1 MRKGLYGNIIVVNLK
16 HNFPAPCASAIGIF
30 LLTLLLFDVT
40 ALQAGEAAKPIEFLL
55 CWVGVMFLTP
65 VFLPEQNK
73 NIRDVI
79 CSKKVDYLK
88 VCMLRV
94 LYSAAATAVFV
105 SLFVGIMRAR
115 ECDVD
120 ASILFGG
127 IATALFLGAV
137 GFAAAGIS
145 QNTTIGY
152 MAAFAYYL
160 ASYGMKGKLGKFYL
174 FSMTAGNT
182 ADKGWLFAAA
192 ILLIGMTF
200 VIMKLRQ
207 KL

>member
-55 CWVGVMFLTP
+55 CWVGVMFLAP
-65 VFLPEQNK
+65 VFLPEQNTE
-73 NIRDVI
+73 IRDVI
-79 CSKKVDYLK
+79 CSRKIDYIK
-88 VCMLRV
+88 VCILRT
-94 LYSAAATAVFV
+94 LYSAAATAFFV
-105 SLFVGIMRAR
+105 SLFIGIMKVR

-120 ASILFGG
+120 AGVLFGG

-145 QNTTIGY
+145 GNTTIGY

-174 FSMTAGNT
+174 FSMTAGNVE
-182 ADKGWLFAAA
+182 DKKWLFAAA
-192 ILLIGMTF
+192 VLLICVTF

-207 KL
+207 KR

>member
-1 MRKGLYGNIIVVNLK
+1 MRKELYGNIIVVNLK

-55 CWVGVMFLTP
+55 CWVGVMFLAP

-73 NIRDVI
+73 EIRDVI
-79 CSKKVDYLK
+79 CSRKIDYIK
-88 VCMLRV
+88 VCILRV

-105 SLFVGIMRAR
+105 SLFISIMKAR

-120 ASILFGG
+120 AGVLFGG

-145 QNTTIGY
+145 GNTTIGY

-174 FSMTAGNT
+174 FSMTAGNVE
-182 ADKGWLFAAA
+182 DKKWLFAAA
-192 ILLIGMTF
+192 VLLICVTF
-200 VIMKLRQ
+200 VIMKVRQ
-207 KL
+207 KR